1 MANMYLMLVA
11 NTFLEGRKFTAIL
24 VSETI
29 VLNRDTE
36 RGITLIQFIQ
46 NLNLGYQVHNS
57 SYPWFTSL
65 SRARAFGAVLIQE
78 ARSTKLVVE
87 AEQLRREVHNG
98 CLYDFSQ
105 KGNRVHCLT

>member
-1 MANMYLMLVA
+1 MYLMLVA
-11 NTFLEGRKFTAIL
+11 NTFLEGRKFTAVL

-46 NLNLGYQVHNS
+46 NLNLGYQVHTS

-65 SRARAFGAVLIQE
+65 SRARALGAILIQE
-78 ARSTKLVVE
+78 AKATKLIVE
-87 AEQLRREVHNG
+87 VEQLRREVNNG

-105 KGNRVHCLT
+105 KGNRFHCLT